1 MLYAD
6 VIRLLQQVNFQKI
19 RKNSKNS
26 SVELKNLHIF

>member
-26 SVELKNLHIF
+26 SIELKNLHIF